1 MDLPRRLWR
10 TRDLSTTFTLARHA
24 RCPALR
30 SAALFAAHVPRAGHG
45 QVACRK
51 LDAPPRLFGG
61 YGVSPSDCVQWGQ
74 SRSKWGRRVHS
85 RQTNRIVVAAQT
97 EFVKKL
103 HCPRLSH
110 AALLLSAVVPI
121 SHSFT
126 QFHTLFPHN
135 PTVAA
140 SALPLP
146 LPLPP
151 SLPLPLLPPPV
162 RLPHR
167 RRSFRSAPA
176 ST

>member
-1 MDLPRRLWR
+1 MDSRVHMDLPRRLWR

-30 SAALFAAHVPRAGHG
+30 SAALFAAHVSRAGHG
-45 QVACRK
+45 QVARRK

-61 YGVSPSDCVQWGQ
+61 YGVSPSDCVEWGQ

-110 AALLLSAVVPI
+110 AALLLSSVVPI
-121 SHSFT
+121 SQHFARYS
-126 QFHTLFPHN
+126 HTIPQ
-135 PTVAA
+135 
-140 SALPLP
+140 
-146 LPLPP
+146 
-151 SLPLPLLPPPV
+151 SLPLTLPLLLPPV

-167 RRSFRSAPA
+167 RRSFKSAPA